1 MEGTGRT
8 DRITVGNAGNGMF
21 TGQLATVI
29 AANFGDLPRKVA
41 VISLGVAALLHHLPP
56 TILPPTFHTGRS
68 ELEGP

>member
-1 MEGTGRT
+1 
-8 DRITVGNAGNGMF
+8 MF